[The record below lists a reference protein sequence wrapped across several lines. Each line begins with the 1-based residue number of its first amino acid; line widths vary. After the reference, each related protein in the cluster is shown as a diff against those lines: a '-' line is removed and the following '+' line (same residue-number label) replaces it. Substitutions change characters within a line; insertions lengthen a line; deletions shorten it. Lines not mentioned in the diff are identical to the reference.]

1 MGIVAAAVL
10 FICGALAASS
20 LVVAKKP
27 NAKELLDKL
36 TPYQG
41 WIGFVVCLWGL
52 WIIINSL
59 MLLQVVKVWPVWWLT
74 YLLTGV
80 ISAGLG
86 FLLGYGLL
94 SKFILSKNPMA
105 AAKGEAIRAKLTKI
119 QIPLGVVGMIW
130 GVWSL
135 ISTFV
140 RF

>member
-1 MGIVAAAVL
+1 MGIVAAIVL
-10 FICGALAASS
+10 FVCGALAASS
-20 LVVAKKP
+20 LVIAKKP

-36 TPYQG
+36 VPFQG

-52 WIIINSL
+52 WIVIHALINAGVIS
-59 MLLQVVKVWPVWWLT
+59 VVPVWWVT
-74 YLLTGV
+74 YLLTGL

-94 SKFILSKNPMA
+94 SKFILSKNPTA
-105 AAKGEAIRAKLTKI
+105 AAKGEEILAKLTKI
-119 QIPLGVVGMIW
+119 QIPLGVAGMVW
-130 GVWSL
+130 GIWSL